1 MEYFHKLIEGVR
13 LHQKT
18 FHLVGDESEFSRTLN
33 NLWPW
38 LGRLGKEGEL
48 SDTGQ
53 QREATR
59 LMIKMVAEKG
69 RRARQAKDLKTT
81 REHRMEKAGALAPA
95 LLLAWIVSA
104 PH

>member
-13 LHQKT
+13 LHQKTT

-48 SDTGQ
+48 SVTGQ

-69 RRARQAKDLKTT
+69 RRARRAKDLKTT
-81 REHRMEKAGALAPA
+81 REH
-95 LLLAWIVSA
+95 
-104 PH
+104 

>member
-1 MEYFHKLIEGVR
+1 MEYFHKLIGGVR
-13 LHQKT
+13 LHQKTT

-53 QREATR
+53 QRGEATR
-59 LMIKMVAEKG
+59 LMIKMVAGKG
-69 RRARQAKDLKTT
+69 RRARRAKDLKMM
-81 REHRMEKAGALAPA
+81 REHQVEKVEALAPA
-95 LLLAWIVSA
+95 LLLT
-104 PH
+104 